1 MSAFR
6 SRRRRPEEPT
16 GTRSPEADPYA
27 AGLLLLARR
36 EWSAARLRSRLLED
50 TPDPGAVDEAIGRL
64 VASGALDD
72 RRMALAHARTAS
84 RVKGRGR
91 HRILREL
98 TALGVDDDVAR
109 RAVDEAVPADEQAAH
124 LDRAL
129 DRRLRG
135 PLDEHAVRRVFAS
148 LVRLGYPPG
157 EVAAALRRRRR
168 DAPDSEPGD

>member
-1 MSAFR
+1 MSAFQ
-6 SRRRRPEEPT
+6 SRRRRPGPPSEDALPST
-16 GTRSPEADPYA
+16 DPYA
-27 AGLLLLARR
+27 AGLRLLARR
-36 EWSAARLRSRLLED
+36 EWSVARLRARLLED
-50 TPDPGAVDEAIGRL
+50 TPEPGAVDEAVDRL

-91 HRILREL
+91 QRILREL
-98 TALGVDDDVAR
+98 AAAGVDDDIAR
-109 RAVDEAVPADEQAAH
+109 WAVDEAVPADEQAAQ
-124 LDRAL
+124 LGRAL

-135 PLDEHAVRRVFAS
+135 PLDERAVRRAYAS

-157 EVAAALRRRRR
+157 EVAAALRRRRH